1 MAVRYWLMKSEPDVF
16 SIDDLAR
23 DGVTPWEGVRSY
35 QARNLLRDE
44 LRVGDGVLF
53 YHSSTQPPGVAG
65 IAEVVHESY
74 PDRTAFDPKS
84 PYFDPKST
92 QDNPRWFVVDVR
104 FVERFPAVVPLA
116 VLHMTPGLE
125 NMVVLKR
132 GMRLSVQP
140 VTEDEWRIVVA
151 LGRATREA
159 PVAEALAARNKAP
172 GKAAGKAP
180 GRKTKSSASK
190 ATASQSKSTSKAP
203 ARKATSKAPARKA
216 TSKAPARKAT
226 SKAPASKAPA
236 RKATSKAPA
245 RKATGKTPARKA
257 TPRQPAAR
265 A

>member
-1 MAVRYWLMKSEPDVF
+1 VRYWLMKTEPDVF

-35 QARNLLRDE
+35 QARNLLRDQVH
-44 LRVGDGVLF
+44 VGDAVLF
-53 YHSSTQPPGVAG
+53 YHSSTEPPGVAG
-65 IAEVVHESY
+65 LAEVVRESY
-74 PDRTAFDPKS
+74 PDRTQFDPAS

-116 VLHMTPGLE
+116 VLHTTPGLE
-125 NMVVLKR
+125 DMVVLKR

-159 PVAEALAARNKAP
+159 PPAEAPAVRSKAT

-180 GRKTKSSASK
+180 KRKTRSSATK
-190 ATASQSKSTSKAP
+190 AKAGKRKAP
-203 ARKATSKAPARKA
+203 TGKAAG
-216 TSKAPARKAT
+216 
-226 SKAPASKAPA
+226 KAPA

>member
-1 MAVRYWLMKSEPDVF
+1 MRYWLMKTEPDVF

-35 QARNLLRDE
+35 QARNLLRDQVH
-44 LRVGDGVLF
+44 VGDAVLF
-53 YHSSTQPPGVAG
+53 YHSSTEPPGVAG
-65 IAEVVHESY
+65 LAEVVRESY
-74 PDRTAFDPKS
+74 PDRTQFDPAS

-116 VLHMTPGLE
+116 VLHTTPGLE

-159 PVAEALAARNKAP
+159 PPAARSKATS
-172 GKAAGKAP
+172 KAAGKAP
-180 GRKTKSSASK
+180 GRKTKSSATKAKAGKSK
-190 ATASQSKSTSKAP
+190 VPARKAKSKAP
-203 ARKATSKAPARKA
+203 ARKPTPRKAKGKAPARK
-216 TSKAPARKAT
+216 P
-226 SKAPASKAPA
+226 
-236 RKATSKAPA
+236 
-245 RKATGKTPARKA
+245 